1 MTNTPPFYHL
11 TFIALLGAS
20 GSIHAGTAQLLP
32 APASSA
38 APVPRIEAS
47 TSQHVAPSGH
57 LQQQT
62 SKQVTIKAAP
72 RPRSPVGDETV
83 QLDKTRVSDRY
94 HPQQRGLIDQYQN
107 AVTPPVDSG
116 H

>member
-1 MTNTPPFYHL
+1 MTNTPPIYHL
-11 TFIALLGAS
+11 TFIALLVAAGGAL
-20 GSIHAGTAQLLP
+20 AGTTQQIP
-32 APASSA
+32 APASST
-38 APVPRIEAS
+38 APVPHIDAS
-47 TSQHVAPSGH
+47 TSQHLAPSGH

-62 SKQVTIKAAP
+62 SKQLPIKAPP
-72 RPRSPVGDETV
+72 RPKSPSDDATV